1 MVADLILINQ
11 NQIKHIHLNFF
22 YKIHT
27 KVFHNL
33 SNWITLLVFEIL
45 GKFYVV
51 IPFLLTNKVYTTG
64 FLNVNWSLYFL
75 NQINQNNLSHF
86 MNISKY
92 NMCSLLYIII
102 LCIQTVHWSV
112 YLTGIA
118 FHISYF
124 LIWISN
130 VILHLHLKFNIIN
143 LNFTKA
149 DTKVWYNTSEVWF
162 HHWKTDKSFKQVY
175 IFWFF

>member
-1 MVADLILINQ
+1 MTTLLIMYIYIRAGISLVSNSSQISCFYTDYFFLDMVADLILINQ

-51 IPFLLTNKVYTTG
+51 IPFLLTNKV
-64 FLNVNWSLYFL
+64 LYYW
-75 NQINQNNLSHF
+75 LS
-86 MNISKY
+86 MLIGVYIPWIKSIISKY

-102 LCIQTVHWSV
+102 LCIQTVHWSC
-112 YLTGIA
+112 
-118 FHISYF
+118 ISHFVF
-124 LIWISN
+124 L
-130 VILHLHLKFNIIN
+130 N
-143 LNFTKA
+143 LNLKCYSSFTF
-149 DTKVWYNTSEVWF
+149 KV
-162 HHWKTDKSFKQVY
+162 
-175 IFWFF
+175 